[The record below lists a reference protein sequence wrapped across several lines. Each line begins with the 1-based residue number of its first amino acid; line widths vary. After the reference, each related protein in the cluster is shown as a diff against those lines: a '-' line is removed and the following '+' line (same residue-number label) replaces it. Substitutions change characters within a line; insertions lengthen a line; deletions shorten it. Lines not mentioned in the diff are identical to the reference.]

1 MSGNRKTAG
10 KTATSNGGARCAAAN
25 KTSDGI
31 EAVIRQCD
39 ADGVT
44 WTTANTGPCQ
54 KTFKVEL
61 TLDLSDR
68 VKLGLCA
75 ADANETPEALLRCWL
90 WCAFEEKTAALI
102 DKDKARY
109 RDFIVLYMHALGGVV
124 KAEGSARLAFAP
136 AALA

>member
-1 MSGNRKTAG
+1 MSGNGKTAG
-10 KTATSNGGARCAAAN
+10 KTADKTANGAAAN
-25 KTSDGI
+25 KTNDGM
-31 EAVIRQCD
+31 EAVIRQCE

-75 ADANETPEALLRCWL
+75 ANADLTPERVLAMWL